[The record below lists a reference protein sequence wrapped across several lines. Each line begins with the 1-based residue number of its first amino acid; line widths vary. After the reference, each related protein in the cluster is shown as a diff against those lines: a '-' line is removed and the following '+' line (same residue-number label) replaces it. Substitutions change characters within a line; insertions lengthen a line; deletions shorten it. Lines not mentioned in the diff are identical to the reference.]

1 MKHICINKIKG
12 IIAGFLFISL
22 SLTTT
27 LSLNNR
33 EMATKLEIE
42 TNLEEKVVNVI
53 SKIYDTNKF
62 AVTTN
67 VLLVSSMKSNE
78 SINNQQSFGSLQL
91 EGILPAVPQKSE
103 SNSLINSSDYRVQIK
118 DITIW
123 LDYDLD
129 IIEARNNIRPF
140 LFKTMDW
147 LSDCENCIQF
157 QRTQFTKNDN
167 SNLTSSSTSTAS
179 TSNAVDLEDISIIE
193 DNITYLMDQLDKL
206 NDSVNSDG
214 YGNEKHQW
222 MIDYLER
229 NLQEEKDASSDLSEK
244 LMSLQDRIITR
255 DSSIIM
261 NTTLGQKEIAQTAMQ
276 ENTRIVE
283 KNIDNQFE
291 NNRYMLIVLF
301 ILIGVVILL
310 VILSFFNKGPKTVY
324 LKPKGQNTDTKSTQP
339 IESNIV
345 ESNKVVNQNDTSIQE
360 SSSAPINTTPTTAYA
375 DDSVIQSDLKNIR
388 QSAVKMSVG
397 QKQGASQI
405 VKDWLDDGG
414 ESNEE
419 NVDNKQDETEE

>member
-1 MKHICINKIKG
+1 MKYKCINKIKDTVLG
-12 IIAGFLFISL
+12 LIFISL
-22 SLTTT
+22 IFPTT

-67 VLLVSSMKSNE
+67 ILLVSPINTGSNTKT
-78 SINNQQSFGSLQL
+78 QQTFGSLQL

-103 SNSLINSSDYRVQIK
+103 SNTLVNSNDYRVQIK

-129 IIEARNNIRPF
+129 IIDARNNIRPF

-157 QRTQFTKNDN
+157 QRTQFTKNGN
-167 SNLTSSSTSTAS
+167 SNMISSSTPSMPM
-179 TSNAVDLEDISIIE
+179 SNGVDSEDINIIE

-206 NDSVNSDG
+206 NDSMNSDG

-229 NLQEEKDASSDLSEK
+229 NLQEEKDASSDLSNK
-244 LMSLQDRIITR
+244 LMSLQDRIISR

-261 NTTLGQKEIAQTAMQ
+261 NTTLGQKEIAQTAMK

-324 LKPKGQNTDTKSTQP
+324 LKPKNQNSDNNQASIKDVNNT
-339 IESNIV
+339 
-345 ESNKVVNQNDTSIQE
+345 ESNKVVDQSNANLNTVSESIN
-360 SSSAPINTTPTTAYA
+360 STPTSAYA
-375 DDSVIQSDLKNIR
+375 DDSVIQSDLKNIK

-397 QKQGASQI
+397 QKHGASQI

-414 ESNEE
+414 KSNED
-419 NVDNKQDETEE
+419 NVENKQDETEE